1 MMPAREEGRPIPFSF
16 NAQTF
21 DGKPMSAPGVL
32 APASS
37 QAPQYVKLLACAKHF
52 AVHSGPEWN
61 RHSFNVEDLPERD
74 LWETYLPAF
83 KSLVQDGNVAEVMC
97 AYQRIDGAPCC
108 SNARY
113 ERQILRDEWGFK
125 GLITSDCGAIND
137 FYVPGRHGTAKTPAE
152 ATAQAIGA
160 GTDVECGSVYRSL
173 PEAVKTGMISEE
185 KVNESL
191 KRLLIA
197 RFRLG
202 DFDQDE
208 NVPWTQIPSSVIA
221 SKAHKDLAEKM
232 AEEGIVLLQNRNNLL
247 PLKSSGMKLV
257 VMGPNANDSIMQWG
271 NYSGYPT
278 STTTMLGI
286 TTLQMGVFG
295 GIVVGLGVAA
305 LHNKFY
311 KIELPQVLAFFGGT
325 RFVPIVS
332 SIVYL
337 VVGIAMFYIWPVVQS
352 GIAALGALVLA
363 SGYAGT
369 FIYGLLERALIP
381 FGLHHVF
388 YMPFWQTAVGGTA
401 IIDGVTVTGAQN
413 IFFAELAS
421 KSTTVFSVSATR
433 FMAGKF
439 PFMMFGL
446 PGAALAMYQCAKP
459 EKKKVA
465 GGLLLSAA
473 LTAFLTGITE
483 PLEFTFIFVALP
495 MYAVHCVLAGLSF
508 MLMHILNVGVGMTF
522 SGGLIDLV
530 LFGVMQGNAKTHWM
544 WVVVV
549 GAVYFVLYYIIFR
562 FMISKF
568 DYKTP
573 GRDDAEEVKL
583 YTRADVNA
591 RSAASGSTAP
601 AGDDPVSALIV
612 EGLGGTDNLS
622 DVDCCATRLRC
633 TVKDAALV
641 RQDVLKASG
650 ASGVICKGNG
660 VQVVYGPKVAVIKAK
675 LEDYL
680 ETAPKT
686 PAAAAAPAPAA
697 HAAKDTVLSACLNGT
712 VVPLADVKDEAFAS
726 GALGDGIAIEPTDG
740 ELVAPADG
748 EISST
753 FETHHAVGM
762 TTADGAE
769 LLMHIGIDTVKLG
782 GKHFT
787 YLVNE
792 GDKVKKGQPLIR
804 FELEAIKAEG
814 YPVTTPLIVCN
825 TDDYAAVVAKA
836 SGAVKQGDAL
846 LELKH

>member
-1 MMPAREEGRPIPFSF
+1 LLDTNLEKGELKMKDKIFGVLQRVGRSFMLPIALLPVAGLLLGIGSSFTNETMLAAYGLNSVIHPGTLIYTILDVMSQTGSAVFNNLALLFAMGVAIGMARKEKEVAALSGAVAYIIMNTAIQAMINAAGGVEAMPA
-16 NAQTF
+16 N
-21 DGKPMSAPGVL
+21 
-32 APASS
+32 
-37 QAPQYVKLLACAKHF
+37 
-52 AVHSGPEWN
+52 
-61 RHSFNVEDLPERD
+61 
-74 LWETYLPAF
+74 
-83 KSLVQDGNVAEVMC
+83 
-97 AYQRIDGAPCC
+97 
-108 SNARY
+108 
-113 ERQILRDEWGFK
+113 
-125 GLITSDCGAIND
+125 
-137 FYVPGRHGTAKTPAE
+137 
-152 ATAQAIGA
+152 
-160 GTDVECGSVYRSL
+160 
-173 PEAVKTGMISEE
+173 
-185 KVNESL
+185 
-191 KRLLIA
+191 
-197 RFRLG
+197 
-202 DFDQDE
+202 
-208 NVPWTQIPSSVIA
+208 
-221 SKAHKDLAEKM
+221 
-232 AEEGIVLLQNRNNLL
+232 
-247 PLKSSGMKLV
+247 
-257 VMGPNANDSIMQWG
+257 
-271 NYSGYPT
+271 

-459 EKKKVA
+459 EKKKAA

-530 LFGVMQGNAKTHWM
+530 LFGVMQGNAKTHWV

-549 GAVYFVLYYIIFR
+549 GAVYFILYYIIFR

-612 EGLGGTDNLS
+612 EGLGGTANLS

-641 RQDVLKASG
+641 RQDVLKTSG

-680 ETAPKT
+680 ENAPKT
-686 PAAAAAPAPAA
+686 PAATAAPAPAA
-697 HAAKDTVLSACLNGT
+697 PAAKDTVLSACLNGT

-726 GALGDGIAIEPTDG
+726 GVLGDGIAIEPTDG

-787 YLVNE
+787 CLVNE

-825 TDDYAAVVAKA
+825 TDDYAAVAAKA
-836 SGAVKQGDAL
+836 SGTVKQGDAL
-846 LELKH
+846 LELKR

>member
-1 MMPAREEGRPIPFSF
+1 MKDKIFGVLQRVGRSFMLPIALLPVAGLLLGIGSSFTNETMLAAYGLNSVIHPGTLIYTILDVMSQTGSAVFNNLALLFAMGVAIGMARKEKEVAALSGAVAYIIMNTAIQAMINAAGGVDAMPA
-16 NAQTF
+16 N
-21 DGKPMSAPGVL
+21 
-32 APASS
+32 
-37 QAPQYVKLLACAKHF
+37 
-52 AVHSGPEWN
+52 
-61 RHSFNVEDLPERD
+61 
-74 LWETYLPAF
+74 
-83 KSLVQDGNVAEVMC
+83 
-97 AYQRIDGAPCC
+97 
-108 SNARY
+108 
-113 ERQILRDEWGFK
+113 
-125 GLITSDCGAIND
+125 
-137 FYVPGRHGTAKTPAE
+137 
-152 ATAQAIGA
+152 
-160 GTDVECGSVYRSL
+160 
-173 PEAVKTGMISEE
+173 
-185 KVNESL
+185 
-191 KRLLIA
+191 
-197 RFRLG
+197 
-202 DFDQDE
+202 
-208 NVPWTQIPSSVIA
+208 
-221 SKAHKDLAEKM
+221 
-232 AEEGIVLLQNRNNLL
+232 
-247 PLKSSGMKLV
+247 
-257 VMGPNANDSIMQWG
+257 
-271 NYSGYPT
+271 

-325 RFVPIVS
+325 RFVPIIS

-446 PGAALAMYQCAKP
+446 PGAALAMYRCAKP
-459 EKKKVA
+459 EKKKAA

-530 LFGVMQGNAKTHWM
+530 LFGVMQGNAKTHWI

-549 GAVYFVLYYIIFR
+549 GAVYFVLYYLIFR

-591 RSAASGSTAP
+591 RSAASGSNAP

-680 ETAPKT
+680 ENAPKT
-686 PAAAAAPAPAA
+686 PAAAPAAPAA
-697 HAAKDTVLSACLNGT
+697 AAKDTVLAACLTGT
-712 VVPLADVKDEAFAS
+712 VVPLAEVKDEAFAS
-726 GALGDGIAIEPTDG
+726 GALGDGIAIEPAVG

-753 FETHHAVGM
+753 FDTHHAVGM
-762 TTADGAE
+762 TTVDGAE

-792 GDKVKKGQPLIR
+792 GDKVRKGQPLIR
-804 FELEAIKAEG
+804 FDIEAIKAEG

-825 TDDYAAVVAKA
+825 TDEYAAVTPKA
-836 SGAVKQGDAL
+836 SGTVKQGDAL
-846 LELKH
+846 LELKG

>member
-1 MMPAREEGRPIPFSF
+1 MKDKIFGVLQRVGRSFMLPIALLPVAGLLLGIGSSFTNETMLAAYGLNSVIHPGTLIYTILDVMSQTGSAVFNNLALLFAMGVAIGMARKEKEVAALSGAVAYIIMNTAIQAMINAAGGVEAMPA
-16 NAQTF
+16 N
-21 DGKPMSAPGVL
+21 
-32 APASS
+32 
-37 QAPQYVKLLACAKHF
+37 
-52 AVHSGPEWN
+52 
-61 RHSFNVEDLPERD
+61 
-74 LWETYLPAF
+74 
-83 KSLVQDGNVAEVMC
+83 
-97 AYQRIDGAPCC
+97 
-108 SNARY
+108 
-113 ERQILRDEWGFK
+113 
-125 GLITSDCGAIND
+125 
-137 FYVPGRHGTAKTPAE
+137 
-152 ATAQAIGA
+152 
-160 GTDVECGSVYRSL
+160 
-173 PEAVKTGMISEE
+173 
-185 KVNESL
+185 
-191 KRLLIA
+191 
-197 RFRLG
+197 
-202 DFDQDE
+202 
-208 NVPWTQIPSSVIA
+208 
-221 SKAHKDLAEKM
+221 
-232 AEEGIVLLQNRNNLL
+232 
-247 PLKSSGMKLV
+247 
-257 VMGPNANDSIMQWG
+257 
-271 NYSGYPT
+271 

-601 AGDDPVSALIV
+601 AADDPVSALIV
-612 EGLGGTDNLS
+612 EGLGGADNLS

-633 TVKDAALV
+633 TVKDVALV
-641 RQDVLKASG
+641 KQDVLKASG
-650 ASGVICKGNG
+650 ASGVICKGDG

-680 ETAPKT
+680 ENAPKT
-686 PAAAAAPAPAA
+686 PAATAAPAPATA
-697 HAAKDTVLSACLNGT
+697 PAAPAAAAKDTVLSACLNGT

-825 TDDYAAVVAKA
+825 TDDYAAVAAKA

>member
-1 MMPAREEGRPIPFSF
+1 MKDKIFGVLQRVGRSFMLPIALLPVAGLLLGIGSSFTNETMLAAYGLNRVVHPGNLIYTILDVMSQTGNAVFNNLALLFAMGVAIGMARKEKEVAALSGAVAYIIMNTAIQAMINAAGGVEAMPA
-16 NAQTF
+16 N
-21 DGKPMSAPGVL
+21 
-32 APASS
+32 
-37 QAPQYVKLLACAKHF
+37 
-52 AVHSGPEWN
+52 
-61 RHSFNVEDLPERD
+61 
-74 LWETYLPAF
+74 
-83 KSLVQDGNVAEVMC
+83 
-97 AYQRIDGAPCC
+97 
-108 SNARY
+108 
-113 ERQILRDEWGFK
+113 
-125 GLITSDCGAIND
+125 
-137 FYVPGRHGTAKTPAE
+137 
-152 ATAQAIGA
+152 
-160 GTDVECGSVYRSL
+160 
-173 PEAVKTGMISEE
+173 
-185 KVNESL
+185 
-191 KRLLIA
+191 
-197 RFRLG
+197 
-202 DFDQDE
+202 
-208 NVPWTQIPSSVIA
+208 
-221 SKAHKDLAEKM
+221 
-232 AEEGIVLLQNRNNLL
+232 
-247 PLKSSGMKLV
+247 
-257 VMGPNANDSIMQWG
+257 
-271 NYSGYPT
+271 

-325 RFVPIVS
+325 RFVPIIS

-337 VVGIAMFYIWPVVQS
+337 VVGIAMFYIWPVVQN

-591 RSAASGSTAP
+591 RSAASGSNAP

-612 EGLGGTDNLS
+612 EGLGGAANLS

-633 TVKDAALV
+633 TVKDVALV
-641 RQDVLKASG
+641 KQDVLKASG
-650 ASGVICKGNG
+650 ASGVICKGDG

-680 ETAPKT
+680 ENAPKT
-686 PAAAAAPAPAA
+686 PAATAAPAPATA
-697 HAAKDTVLSACLNGT
+697 PAAPAAAAKDTVLSACLNGT
-712 VVPLADVKDEAFAS
+712 VVPLAEVKDEAFAS
-726 GALGDGIAIEPTDG
+726 GALGDGIAIEPIDG

-825 TDDYAAVVAKA
+825 TDDYAAVEAKA

>member
-1 MMPAREEGRPIPFSF
+1 MKDKIFGVLQRVGRSFMLPIALLPVAGLLLGIGSSFTNETMLAAYGLNNVIHPGTLIYTILDVMSQTGNAVFSNLALLFAMGVAIGMARKEKEVAALSGAVAYIIMNTAIQAMINAAGGVEAMPA
-16 NAQTF
+16 N
-21 DGKPMSAPGVL
+21 
-32 APASS
+32 
-37 QAPQYVKLLACAKHF
+37 
-52 AVHSGPEWN
+52 
-61 RHSFNVEDLPERD
+61 
-74 LWETYLPAF
+74 
-83 KSLVQDGNVAEVMC
+83 
-97 AYQRIDGAPCC
+97 
-108 SNARY
+108 
-113 ERQILRDEWGFK
+113 
-125 GLITSDCGAIND
+125 
-137 FYVPGRHGTAKTPAE
+137 
-152 ATAQAIGA
+152 
-160 GTDVECGSVYRSL
+160 
-173 PEAVKTGMISEE
+173 
-185 KVNESL
+185 
-191 KRLLIA
+191 
-197 RFRLG
+197 
-202 DFDQDE
+202 
-208 NVPWTQIPSSVIA
+208 
-221 SKAHKDLAEKM
+221 
-232 AEEGIVLLQNRNNLL
+232 
-247 PLKSSGMKLV
+247 
-257 VMGPNANDSIMQWG
+257 
-271 NYSGYPT
+271 

-401 IIDGVTVTGAQN
+401 IIDGMTVTGAQN

-459 EKKKVA
+459 EKKKAA

-601 AGDDPVSALIV
+601 AGDDPISALIV
-612 EGLGGTDNLS
+612 EGLGGAANLS

-680 ETAPKT
+680 ENAPKT
-686 PAAAAAPAPAA
+686 PAATAAPAPATA
-697 HAAKDTVLSACLNGT
+697 PAAPAAAAPATAPAAPAAAAKDTVLSACLNGT
-712 VVPLADVKDEAFAS
+712 VVPLAEVKDEAFAS
-726 GALGDGIAIEPTDG
+726 GALGDGIAIEPIDG

-762 TTADGAE
+762 TTVDGAE

-825 TDDYAAVVAKA
+825 TDDYAAVAAKA
-836 SGAVKQGDAL
+836 SGTVKQGDAL

>member
-1 MMPAREEGRPIPFSF
+1 MKDKIFGVLQRVGRSFMLPIALLPVAGLLLGIGSSFTNETMLAAYGLNSVIHPGTLIYTILDVMSQTGSAVFNNLALLFAMGVAIGMARKEKEVAALSGAVAYIIMNTAIQAMINAAGGVDAMPA
-16 NAQTF
+16 N
-21 DGKPMSAPGVL
+21 
-32 APASS
+32 
-37 QAPQYVKLLACAKHF
+37 
-52 AVHSGPEWN
+52 
-61 RHSFNVEDLPERD
+61 
-74 LWETYLPAF
+74 
-83 KSLVQDGNVAEVMC
+83 
-97 AYQRIDGAPCC
+97 
-108 SNARY
+108 
-113 ERQILRDEWGFK
+113 
-125 GLITSDCGAIND
+125 
-137 FYVPGRHGTAKTPAE
+137 
-152 ATAQAIGA
+152 
-160 GTDVECGSVYRSL
+160 
-173 PEAVKTGMISEE
+173 
-185 KVNESL
+185 
-191 KRLLIA
+191 
-197 RFRLG
+197 
-202 DFDQDE
+202 
-208 NVPWTQIPSSVIA
+208 
-221 SKAHKDLAEKM
+221 
-232 AEEGIVLLQNRNNLL
+232 
-247 PLKSSGMKLV
+247 
-257 VMGPNANDSIMQWG
+257 
-271 NYSGYPT
+271 

-325 RFVPIVS
+325 RFVPIIS

-446 PGAALAMYQCAKP
+446 PGAALAMYHCAKP
-459 EKKKVA
+459 EKKKTA

-530 LFGVMQGNAKTHWM
+530 LFGVMQGNAKTHWI

-549 GAVYFVLYYIIFR
+549 GAVYFVLYYLIFR

-568 DYKTP
+568 NYKTP

-591 RSAASGSTAP
+591 RSAASGSNAP

-686 PAAAAAPAPAA
+686 PAATAAPAPAA
-697 HAAKDTVLSACLNGT
+697 APAAPAAAAKDTVLAACLTGT
-712 VVPLADVKDEAFAS
+712 VVPLAEVKDEAFAS
-726 GALGDGIAIEPTDG
+726 GALGDGIAIEPAVG

-753 FETHHAVGM
+753 FDTHHAVGM
-762 TTADGAE
+762 TTVDGAE

-792 GDKVKKGQPLIR
+792 GDKVRKGQPLIR
-804 FELEAIKAEG
+804 FDIEAIKAEG

-825 TDDYAAVVAKA
+825 TDEYAAVTPKA
-836 SGAVKQGDAL
+836 SGTVKQGDAL
-846 LELKH
+846 LELKG

>member
-1 MMPAREEGRPIPFSF
+1 MKDKIFGVLQRVGRSFMLPIALLPVAGLLLGIGSSFTNETMLAAYGLNSVIHPGTLIYTILDVMSQTGNAVFNNLALLFAMGVAIGMARKEKEVAALSGAVAYIIMNTAIQAMINAAGGVEAMPA
-16 NAQTF
+16 N
-21 DGKPMSAPGVL
+21 
-32 APASS
+32 
-37 QAPQYVKLLACAKHF
+37 
-52 AVHSGPEWN
+52 
-61 RHSFNVEDLPERD
+61 
-74 LWETYLPAF
+74 
-83 KSLVQDGNVAEVMC
+83 
-97 AYQRIDGAPCC
+97 
-108 SNARY
+108 
-113 ERQILRDEWGFK
+113 
-125 GLITSDCGAIND
+125 
-137 FYVPGRHGTAKTPAE
+137 
-152 ATAQAIGA
+152 
-160 GTDVECGSVYRSL
+160 
-173 PEAVKTGMISEE
+173 
-185 KVNESL
+185 
-191 KRLLIA
+191 
-197 RFRLG
+197 
-202 DFDQDE
+202 
-208 NVPWTQIPSSVIA
+208 
-221 SKAHKDLAEKM
+221 
-232 AEEGIVLLQNRNNLL
+232 
-247 PLKSSGMKLV
+247 
-257 VMGPNANDSIMQWG
+257 
-271 NYSGYPT
+271 

-337 VVGIAMFYIWPVVQS
+337 VVGIAMFYIWPVVQN

-401 IIDGVTVTGAQN
+401 IIDGMTVTGAQN

-421 KSTTVFSVSATR
+421 KATTVFSVSATR

-459 EKKKVA
+459 EKKKAA

-530 LFGVMQGNAKTHWM
+530 LFGVMQGNAKTHWV
-544 WVVVV
+544 WVIVV

-568 DYKTP
+568 NYKTP

-591 RSAASGSTAP
+591 RNAASGSVP
-601 AGDDPVSALIV
+601 AGNDPVSALIV
-612 EGLGGTDNLS
+612 EGLGGAANLS

-641 RQDVLKASG
+641 KQDVLKASG

-680 ETAPKT
+680 ENAPKT
-686 PAAAAAPAPAA
+686 PAATAAPAPATA
-697 HAAKDTVLSACLNGT
+697 PAAPAAAAKDTVLSACLNGT
-712 VVPLADVKDEAFAS
+712 VVPLAEVKDEAFAS
-726 GALGDGIAIEPTDG
+726 GALGDGIAIEPIDG

-814 YPVTTPLIVCN
+814 YPVTTPVIVCN
-825 TDDYAAVVAKA
+825 TDDYAAVEAKA
-836 SGAVKQGDAL
+836 GGTVKQGDAL
-846 LELKH
+846 LELKR

>member
-1 MMPAREEGRPIPFSF
+1 MKDKIFGVLQRVGRSFMLPIALLPVAGLLLGIGSSFTNETMLAAYGLNSVIHPGTLIYTILDVMSQTGSAVFNNLALLFAMGVAIGMARKEKEVAALSGAVAYIIMNTAIQAMINAAGGVEAMPA
-16 NAQTF
+16 N
-21 DGKPMSAPGVL
+21 
-32 APASS
+32 
-37 QAPQYVKLLACAKHF
+37 
-52 AVHSGPEWN
+52 
-61 RHSFNVEDLPERD
+61 
-74 LWETYLPAF
+74 
-83 KSLVQDGNVAEVMC
+83 
-97 AYQRIDGAPCC
+97 
-108 SNARY
+108 
-113 ERQILRDEWGFK
+113 
-125 GLITSDCGAIND
+125 
-137 FYVPGRHGTAKTPAE
+137 
-152 ATAQAIGA
+152 
-160 GTDVECGSVYRSL
+160 
-173 PEAVKTGMISEE
+173 
-185 KVNESL
+185 
-191 KRLLIA
+191 
-197 RFRLG
+197 
-202 DFDQDE
+202 
-208 NVPWTQIPSSVIA
+208 
-221 SKAHKDLAEKM
+221 
-232 AEEGIVLLQNRNNLL
+232 
-247 PLKSSGMKLV
+247 
-257 VMGPNANDSIMQWG
+257 
-271 NYSGYPT
+271 

-325 RFVPIVS
+325 RFVPIIS

-530 LFGVMQGNAKTHWM
+530 LFGVMQGNAKTHWV

-612 EGLGGTDNLS
+612 EGLGGADNLS

-633 TVKDAALV
+633 TVKDVALV
-641 RQDVLKASG
+641 KQDVLKASG
-650 ASGVICKGNG
+650 ASGVICKGDG

-680 ETAPKT
+680 ENAPKT
-686 PAAAAAPAPAA
+686 PAATAAPAPATA
-697 HAAKDTVLSACLNGT
+697 PAAPAAAAKDTVLSACLNGT
-712 VVPLADVKDEAFAS
+712 VVPLAEVKDEAFAS
-726 GALGDGIAIEPTDG
+726 GALGDGIAIEPIDG

-762 TTADGAE
+762 TTVDGAE

-787 YLVNE
+787 YLVSE

-804 FELEAIKAEG
+804 FDLEAIKAEG

-825 TDDYAAVVAKA
+825 TDDYAAVAAKA
-836 SGAVKQGDAL
+836 SGTVKQGDAL

>member
-1 MMPAREEGRPIPFSF
+1 MKDKIFGVLQRVGRSFMLPIALLPVAGLLLGIGSSFTNETMLAAYGLNSVIHPGTLIYTILDVMSQTGSAVFNNLALLFAMGVAIGMARKEKEVAALSGAVAYIIMNTAIQAMINAAGGVDAMPA
-16 NAQTF
+16 N
-21 DGKPMSAPGVL
+21 
-32 APASS
+32 
-37 QAPQYVKLLACAKHF
+37 
-52 AVHSGPEWN
+52 
-61 RHSFNVEDLPERD
+61 
-74 LWETYLPAF
+74 
-83 KSLVQDGNVAEVMC
+83 
-97 AYQRIDGAPCC
+97 
-108 SNARY
+108 
-113 ERQILRDEWGFK
+113 
-125 GLITSDCGAIND
+125 
-137 FYVPGRHGTAKTPAE
+137 
-152 ATAQAIGA
+152 
-160 GTDVECGSVYRSL
+160 
-173 PEAVKTGMISEE
+173 
-185 KVNESL
+185 
-191 KRLLIA
+191 
-197 RFRLG
+197 
-202 DFDQDE
+202 
-208 NVPWTQIPSSVIA
+208 
-221 SKAHKDLAEKM
+221 
-232 AEEGIVLLQNRNNLL
+232 
-247 PLKSSGMKLV
+247 
-257 VMGPNANDSIMQWG
+257 
-271 NYSGYPT
+271 

-325 RFVPIVS
+325 RFVPIIS

-446 PGAALAMYQCAKP
+446 PGAALAMYHCAKP
-459 EKKKVA
+459 EKKKAA

-508 MLMHILNVGVGMTF
+508 MFMHILNVGVGMTF

-530 LFGVMQGNAKTHWM
+530 LFGAMQGNAKTHWI

-549 GAVYFVLYYIIFR
+549 GAVYFVLYYLIFR

-591 RSAASGSTAP
+591 RSAASGSNAP

-680 ETAPKT
+680 ENAPKT

-697 HAAKDTVLSACLNGT
+697 APAAPAAAAKDTVLAACLTGT
-712 VVPLADVKDEAFAS
+712 VVPLAEVKDEAFAS
-726 GALGDGIAIEPTDG
+726 GALGDGIAIEPAVG

-753 FETHHAVGM
+753 FDTHHAVGM
-762 TTADGAE
+762 TTVDGAE

-782 GKHFT
+782 GKYFT

-792 GDKVKKGQPLIR
+792 GDKVRKGQPLIR
-804 FELEAIKAEG
+804 FDIEAIKAEG

-825 TDDYAAVVAKA
+825 TDEYAAVTPKA
-836 SGAVKQGDAL
+836 SGTVKQGDAL
-846 LELKH
+846 LELKG

>member
-1 MMPAREEGRPIPFSF
+1 MKDKIFGVLQRVGRSFMLPIALLPVAGLLLGIGSSFTNETMLAAYGLNSVIHPGTLIYTILDVMSQTGNAVFNNLALLFAMGVAIGMARKEKEVAALSGAVAYIIMNTAIQAMINAAGGVEAMPA
-16 NAQTF
+16 N
-21 DGKPMSAPGVL
+21 
-32 APASS
+32 
-37 QAPQYVKLLACAKHF
+37 
-52 AVHSGPEWN
+52 
-61 RHSFNVEDLPERD
+61 
-74 LWETYLPAF
+74 
-83 KSLVQDGNVAEVMC
+83 
-97 AYQRIDGAPCC
+97 
-108 SNARY
+108 
-113 ERQILRDEWGFK
+113 
-125 GLITSDCGAIND
+125 
-137 FYVPGRHGTAKTPAE
+137 
-152 ATAQAIGA
+152 
-160 GTDVECGSVYRSL
+160 
-173 PEAVKTGMISEE
+173 
-185 KVNESL
+185 
-191 KRLLIA
+191 
-197 RFRLG
+197 
-202 DFDQDE
+202 
-208 NVPWTQIPSSVIA
+208 
-221 SKAHKDLAEKM
+221 
-232 AEEGIVLLQNRNNLL
+232 
-247 PLKSSGMKLV
+247 
-257 VMGPNANDSIMQWG
+257 
-271 NYSGYPT
+271 

-337 VVGIAMFYIWPVVQS
+337 VVGIAMFYIWPVVQN

-459 EKKKVA
+459 EKKKAA

-530 LFGVMQGNAKTHWM
+530 LFGVMQGNAKTHWV

-562 FMISKF
+562 FKISKF

-591 RSAASGSTAP
+591 RNAASGSVP
-601 AGDDPVSALIV
+601 AGNDPVSALIV
-612 EGLGGTDNLS
+612 EGLGGAANLT

-633 TVKDAALV
+633 TVNDAALV
-641 RQDVLKASG
+641 KQDVLKASG

-680 ETAPKT
+680 ESTPKDPVVAPS
-686 PAAAAAPAPAA
+686 PAAAS
-697 HAAKDTVLSACLNGT
+697 AAKDTVLSACLNGT

-726 GALGDGIAIEPTDG
+726 GVLGDGIAIEPSDG

-814 YPVTTPLIVCN
+814 YPVTTPVIVCN
-825 TDDYAAVVAKA
+825 TDDYAAVEAKA
-836 SGAVKQGDAL
+836 GGTVKQGDAL
-846 LELKH
+846 LELKR

>member
-1 MMPAREEGRPIPFSF
+1 MKDKIFGVLQRVGRSFMLPIALLPVAGLLLGIGSSFTNETMLAAYGLNSVIHPGTLIYTILDVMSQTGSAVFNNLALLFAMGVAIGMARKEKEVAALSGAVAYIIMNTAIQAMINAAGGVEAMPA
-16 NAQTF
+16 N
-21 DGKPMSAPGVL
+21 
-32 APASS
+32 
-37 QAPQYVKLLACAKHF
+37 
-52 AVHSGPEWN
+52 
-61 RHSFNVEDLPERD
+61 
-74 LWETYLPAF
+74 
-83 KSLVQDGNVAEVMC
+83 
-97 AYQRIDGAPCC
+97 
-108 SNARY
+108 
-113 ERQILRDEWGFK
+113 
-125 GLITSDCGAIND
+125 
-137 FYVPGRHGTAKTPAE
+137 
-152 ATAQAIGA
+152 
-160 GTDVECGSVYRSL
+160 
-173 PEAVKTGMISEE
+173 
-185 KVNESL
+185 
-191 KRLLIA
+191 
-197 RFRLG
+197 
-202 DFDQDE
+202 
-208 NVPWTQIPSSVIA
+208 
-221 SKAHKDLAEKM
+221 
-232 AEEGIVLLQNRNNLL
+232 
-247 PLKSSGMKLV
+247 
-257 VMGPNANDSIMQWG
+257 
-271 NYSGYPT
+271 

-530 LFGVMQGNAKTHWM
+530 LFGVMQGNAKTHWV

-591 RSAASGSTAP
+591 RSTASGSTAP

-612 EGLGGTDNLS
+612 EGLGGAANLS

-641 RQDVLKASG
+641 KQDVLKASG

-680 ETAPKT
+680 ENAPKT
-686 PAAAAAPAPAA
+686 PAATVAPAPAA
-697 HAAKDTVLSACLNGT
+697 PAAKDTVLSACLNGT

-726 GALGDGIAIEPTDG
+726 GALGDGIAIEPNDG

-825 TDDYAAVVAKA
+825 TDDYAAVAAKA
-836 SGAVKQGDAL
+836 SGTVKQGDAL

>member
-1 MMPAREEGRPIPFSF
+1 MLDTNLRKGELKMKDKIFGVLQRVGRSFMLPIALLPVAGLLLGIGSSFTNETMLAAYGLNSVIHPGTLIYTILDVMSQTGSAVFNNLALLFAMGVAIGMARKEKEVAALSGAVAYIIMNTAIQAMINAAGGVEAMPA
-16 NAQTF
+16 N
-21 DGKPMSAPGVL
+21 
-32 APASS
+32 
-37 QAPQYVKLLACAKHF
+37 
-52 AVHSGPEWN
+52 
-61 RHSFNVEDLPERD
+61 
-74 LWETYLPAF
+74 
-83 KSLVQDGNVAEVMC
+83 
-97 AYQRIDGAPCC
+97 
-108 SNARY
+108 
-113 ERQILRDEWGFK
+113 
-125 GLITSDCGAIND
+125 
-137 FYVPGRHGTAKTPAE
+137 
-152 ATAQAIGA
+152 
-160 GTDVECGSVYRSL
+160 
-173 PEAVKTGMISEE
+173 
-185 KVNESL
+185 
-191 KRLLIA
+191 
-197 RFRLG
+197 
-202 DFDQDE
+202 
-208 NVPWTQIPSSVIA
+208 
-221 SKAHKDLAEKM
+221 
-232 AEEGIVLLQNRNNLL
+232 
-247 PLKSSGMKLV
+247 
-257 VMGPNANDSIMQWG
+257 
-271 NYSGYPT
+271 

-530 LFGVMQGNAKTHWM
+530 LFGVMQGNAKTHWV

-612 EGLGGTDNLS
+612 EGLGGADNLS

-633 TVKDAALV
+633 TVKDVALV
-641 RQDVLKASG
+641 KQDVLKASG
-650 ASGVICKGNG
+650 ASGVICKGDG

-680 ETAPKT
+680 ENVPKT
-686 PAAAAAPAPAA
+686 PAATATPAPATA
-697 HAAKDTVLSACLNGT
+697 PATPAAAAKDTVLSACLNGT

-787 YLVNE
+787 YLVSE
-792 GDKVKKGQPLIR
+792 GDKVRKGQPLIR

-825 TDDYAAVVAKA
+825 TDDYAAVAAKA
-836 SGAVKQGDAL
+836 SGIVKQGDAL

>member
-1 MMPAREEGRPIPFSF
+1 MKDKIFGVLQRVGRSFMLPIALLPVAGLLLGIGSSFTNETMLAAYGLNSVIHPGTLIYTILDVMSQTGNAVFNNLALLFAMGVAIGMARKEKEVAALSGAVAYIIMNTAIQAMINAAGGVEAMPA
-16 NAQTF
+16 N
-21 DGKPMSAPGVL
+21 
-32 APASS
+32 
-37 QAPQYVKLLACAKHF
+37 
-52 AVHSGPEWN
+52 
-61 RHSFNVEDLPERD
+61 
-74 LWETYLPAF
+74 
-83 KSLVQDGNVAEVMC
+83 
-97 AYQRIDGAPCC
+97 
-108 SNARY
+108 
-113 ERQILRDEWGFK
+113 
-125 GLITSDCGAIND
+125 
-137 FYVPGRHGTAKTPAE
+137 
-152 ATAQAIGA
+152 
-160 GTDVECGSVYRSL
+160 
-173 PEAVKTGMISEE
+173 
-185 KVNESL
+185 
-191 KRLLIA
+191 
-197 RFRLG
+197 
-202 DFDQDE
+202 
-208 NVPWTQIPSSVIA
+208 
-221 SKAHKDLAEKM
+221 
-232 AEEGIVLLQNRNNLL
+232 
-247 PLKSSGMKLV
+247 
-257 VMGPNANDSIMQWG
+257 
-271 NYSGYPT
+271 

-337 VVGIAMFYIWPVVQS
+337 VVGIAMFYIWPVVQN

-459 EKKKVA
+459 EKKKAA

-530 LFGVMQGNAKTHWM
+530 LFGVMQGNAKTHWV

-591 RSAASGSTAP
+591 RNAASGSVP
-601 AGDDPVSALIV
+601 AGNDPVSAMIV
-612 EGLGGTDNLS
+612 EGLGGAANLA

-633 TVKDAALV
+633 TVNDAALV
-641 RQDVLKASG
+641 KQDVLKASG

-680 ETAPKT
+680 ESAPKNPVVAPS
-686 PAAAAAPAPAA
+686 PATEP
-697 HAAKDTVLSACLNGT
+697 AAKDTVLSACLNGT

-726 GALGDGIAIEPTDG
+726 GVLGNGIAIEPADG

-814 YPVTTPLIVCN
+814 YPVTTPVIVCN
-825 TDDYAAVVAKA
+825 TDDYAAVEAKA
-836 SGAVKQGDAL
+836 SGTVKQGDAL

>member
-1 MMPAREEGRPIPFSF
+1 MKDKIFGVLQRVGRSFMLPIALLPVAGLLLGIGSSFTNETMLAAYGLNSVIHPGTLIYTILDVMSQTGSAVFNNLALLFAMGVAIGMARKEKEVAALSGAVAYIIMNTAIQAMINAAGGVEAMPA
-16 NAQTF
+16 N
-21 DGKPMSAPGVL
+21 
-32 APASS
+32 
-37 QAPQYVKLLACAKHF
+37 
-52 AVHSGPEWN
+52 
-61 RHSFNVEDLPERD
+61 
-74 LWETYLPAF
+74 
-83 KSLVQDGNVAEVMC
+83 
-97 AYQRIDGAPCC
+97 
-108 SNARY
+108 
-113 ERQILRDEWGFK
+113 
-125 GLITSDCGAIND
+125 
-137 FYVPGRHGTAKTPAE
+137 
-152 ATAQAIGA
+152 
-160 GTDVECGSVYRSL
+160 
-173 PEAVKTGMISEE
+173 
-185 KVNESL
+185 
-191 KRLLIA
+191 
-197 RFRLG
+197 
-202 DFDQDE
+202 
-208 NVPWTQIPSSVIA
+208 
-221 SKAHKDLAEKM
+221 
-232 AEEGIVLLQNRNNLL
+232 
-247 PLKSSGMKLV
+247 
-257 VMGPNANDSIMQWG
+257 
-271 NYSGYPT
+271 

-325 RFVPIVS
+325 RFVPIIS

-680 ETAPKT
+680 ENAPKT
-686 PAAAAAPAPAA
+686 PAATAAPAPAA
-697 HAAKDTVLSACLNGT
+697 APAVPAAAAKDTVLAACLTGT

-762 TTADGAE
+762 TTTDGAE

-825 TDDYAAVVAKA
+825 TDDYAAVAAKA

>member
-1 MMPAREEGRPIPFSF
+1 MKDKIFGVLQRVGRSFMLPIALLPVAGLLLGIGSSFTNETMLAAYGLNSVIHPGTLIYTILDVMSQTGSAVFNNLALLFAMGVAIGMARKEKEVAALSGAVAYIIMNTAIQAMINAAGGVEAMPA
-16 NAQTF
+16 N
-21 DGKPMSAPGVL
+21 
-32 APASS
+32 
-37 QAPQYVKLLACAKHF
+37 
-52 AVHSGPEWN
+52 
-61 RHSFNVEDLPERD
+61 
-74 LWETYLPAF
+74 
-83 KSLVQDGNVAEVMC
+83 
-97 AYQRIDGAPCC
+97 
-108 SNARY
+108 
-113 ERQILRDEWGFK
+113 
-125 GLITSDCGAIND
+125 
-137 FYVPGRHGTAKTPAE
+137 
-152 ATAQAIGA
+152 
-160 GTDVECGSVYRSL
+160 
-173 PEAVKTGMISEE
+173 
-185 KVNESL
+185 
-191 KRLLIA
+191 
-197 RFRLG
+197 
-202 DFDQDE
+202 
-208 NVPWTQIPSSVIA
+208 
-221 SKAHKDLAEKM
+221 
-232 AEEGIVLLQNRNNLL
+232 
-247 PLKSSGMKLV
+247 
-257 VMGPNANDSIMQWG
+257 
-271 NYSGYPT
+271 

-325 RFVPIVS
+325 RFVPIIS

-530 LFGVMQGNAKTHWM
+530 LFGVMQGNAKTHWV

-612 EGLGGTDNLS
+612 EGLGGAANLS

-680 ETAPKT
+680 ENAPKT
-686 PAAAAAPAPAA
+686 SAATAAPAPATA
-697 HAAKDTVLSACLNGT
+697 PAAPAAAAKDTVLSACLNGT
-712 VVPLADVKDEAFAS
+712 VVPLAEVKDEAFAS
-726 GALGDGIAIEPTDG
+726 GALGDGIAIEPIDG

-825 TDDYAAVVAKA
+825 TDDYAAVAAKA
-836 SGAVKQGDAL
+836 SGTVKQGDAL

>member
-1 MMPAREEGRPIPFSF
+1 MSQTGNAVFNNLPLLFAMGVAIGMARKEKEVAALSGAVAYLIMNTAIQAMINAAGGVDAMPA
-16 NAQTF
+16 N
-21 DGKPMSAPGVL
+21 
-32 APASS
+32 
-37 QAPQYVKLLACAKHF
+37 
-52 AVHSGPEWN
+52 
-61 RHSFNVEDLPERD
+61 
-74 LWETYLPAF
+74 
-83 KSLVQDGNVAEVMC
+83 
-97 AYQRIDGAPCC
+97 
-108 SNARY
+108 
-113 ERQILRDEWGFK
+113 
-125 GLITSDCGAIND
+125 
-137 FYVPGRHGTAKTPAE
+137 
-152 ATAQAIGA
+152 
-160 GTDVECGSVYRSL
+160 
-173 PEAVKTGMISEE
+173 
-185 KVNESL
+185 
-191 KRLLIA
+191 
-197 RFRLG
+197 
-202 DFDQDE
+202 
-208 NVPWTQIPSSVIA
+208 
-221 SKAHKDLAEKM
+221 
-232 AEEGIVLLQNRNNLL
+232 
-247 PLKSSGMKLV
+247 
-257 VMGPNANDSIMQWG
+257 
-271 NYSGYPT
+271 
-278 STTTMLGI
+278 STTSMLGI

-325 RFVPIVS
+325 RFVPIIS

-337 VVGIAMFYIWPVVQS
+337 IVGIAMFYVWPVVQN
-352 GIAALGALVLA
+352 GISALGSLVLA

-433 FMAGKF
+433 FMTGKF
-439 PFMMFGL
+439 PFMIFGL

-459 EKKKVA
+459 EKRKVA

-473 LTAFLTGITE
+473 LTSMLTGITE

-495 MYAVHCVLAGLSF
+495 MYAVHCVLAGLSYMF
-508 MLMHILNVGVGMTF
+508 MHILNVGVGMTF
-522 SGGLIDLV
+522 SGGLIDMV
-530 LFGVMQGNAKTHWM
+530 LFGVMQGNAKTHWI
-544 WVVVV
+544 WIVVV
-549 GAVYFVLYYIIFR
+549 GVVYFVIYYLVFR
-562 FMISKF
+562 FMITKF

-573 GRDDAEEVKL
+573 GREDTEEVKL

-591 RSAASGSTAP
+591 RDAASGSAAP

-612 EGLGGTDNLS
+612 EGLGGKANIS

-633 TVKDAALV
+633 TVKDAEQV
-641 RQDVLKASG
+641 KQDALKASG

-680 ETAPKT
+680 EKMPANAAT
-686 PAAAAAPAPAA
+686 PAAPAAAPATAPAA
-697 HAAKDTVLSACLNGT
+697 PAAAAKDTVLSACMNGT
-712 VVPLADVKDEAFAS
+712 VVPLAEVKDEAFAS

-753 FETHHAVGM
+753 FDTHHAVGM

-804 FELEAIKAEG
+804 FDLEAIRAEG
-814 YPVTTPLIVCN
+814 YPTTTPLIVCN
-825 TDDYAAVVAKA
+825 TDEYAAVTPQA
-836 SGAVKQGDAL
+836 SGNVKKGDAL
-846 LELKH
+846 LELKG